1 MKKGIIILI
10 AIIVVIII
18 ILIYNS
24 NIQTEYEYQ
33 YKFEEGKLLVSYKQD
48 KWIEV
53 PGDFTKTIE
62 KLEINNNGEYEEDTY
77 QISKHKTIFYY
88 EKEVE
93 IETNSSQQTP
103 GYKEEQYLVYTNDMG
118 KNWATIQIP
127 TNTILYLYFYDENNG
142 HIVYQ
147 KNAAMQ
153 DVEISIETSA
163 DGGNTWSKAGNG
175 PDGYIKVNSEI
186 KFFNNE
192 LGFINKPSAGK
203 EKADL
208 YITRNGG
215 KTYEKV
221 ILLEGNLEEDLNW
234 SDVYDYYNIPTF
246 ENEILSVTVSQGADG
261 DYNGGD
267 TVTYISK
274 DLGNTW
280 EIQ

>member
-24 NIQTEYEYQ
+24 NMQTEYEYQ

-88 EKEVE
+88 EK
-93 IETNSSQQTP
+93 
-103 GYKEEQYLVYTNDMG
+103 
-118 KNWATIQIP
+118 
-127 TNTILYLYFYDENNG
+127 
-142 HIVYQ
+142 
-147 KNAAMQ
+147 
-153 DVEISIETSA
+153 
-163 DGGNTWSKAGNG
+163 
-175 PDGYIKVNSEI
+175 
-186 KFFNNE
+186 
-192 LGFINKPSAGK
+192 
-203 EKADL
+203 
-208 YITRNGG
+208 
-215 KTYEKV
+215 V

-246 ENEILSVTVSQGADG
+246 ENEILSLTVSQGADG